1 MHALLNRRQNIDFHA
16 RARVCGAILEPGP
29 RWERKLLRGT
39 VLRVVYTG
47 IRRYGDGFLLGAQG
61 SENLE
66 PLVLVGRS

>member
-1 MHALLNRRQNIDFHA
+1 
-16 RARVCGAILEPGP
+16 
-29 RWERKLLRGT
+29 
-39 VLRVVYTG
+39 VVYTG